1 MWPILRE
8 GRRRR
13 VRQSQPRAERPRR
26 PRLLLCFE
34 CGSHLHTGI
43 LEKEETLRAGG
54 RAGGRRAAGGAG
66 GEPAL
71 GPAPGPASLSG
82 LRLLLLRLSPRRV
95 GVPAGAGAAAGPAG
109 AGRARRPRA
118 PDGPRGRVARGCQLL
133 RGSGATHMPHA
144 RLRAHRASPQKS
156 RACARAPL
164 NRVPHSAPNSTH
176 HGWPQK
182 H

>member
-71 GPAPGPASLSG
+71 GSGPGGPGPRLRTPPTVAQALSAAC
-82 LRLLLLRLSPRRV
+82 RCPRGRR
-95 GVPAGAGAAAGPAG
+95 GRRRARRCGARAAAAR
-109 AGRARRPRA
+109 AGRAARPRRA
-118 PDGPRGRVARGCQLL
+118 WLPA
-133 RGSGATHMPHA
+133 AA
-144 RLRAHRASPQKS
+144 RLWGHTHASCALARASRIASKIAGVRP
-156 RACARAPL
+156 RR
-164 NRVPHSAPNSTH
+164 
-176 HGWPQK
+176 
-182 H
+182 